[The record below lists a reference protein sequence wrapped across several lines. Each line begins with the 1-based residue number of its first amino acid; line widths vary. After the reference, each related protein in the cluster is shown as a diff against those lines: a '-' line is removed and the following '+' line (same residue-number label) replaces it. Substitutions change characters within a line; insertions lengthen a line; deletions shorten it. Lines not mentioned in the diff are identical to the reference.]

1 METEQTTT
9 GTSDLNKTILV
20 VDDEPGILQLV
31 AAILSAQPYR
41 VLLADSGLKAL
52 EIYREY
58 GSAIDLVLTDVMMPG
73 MSGLVLAERM
83 KATRQNLPVL
93 YMTGGTLG
101 SLAAGSLDRRV
112 CLLKPFDPMA
122 LINTIHSFLEAVDA

>member
-9 GTSDLNKTILV
+9 GASDLNKTILV

-52 EIYREY
+52 EIYRQH
-58 GSAIDLVLTDVMMPG
+58 GPGIDLVLTDVMMPG

-101 SLAAGSLDRRV
+101 TLSAGSLDRRL
-112 CLLKPFDPMA
+112 CLLKPFDPTA
-122 LINTIHSFLEAVDA
+122 LIHTIQSLLEAVDA